1 MKILNK
7 FKFNLWS
14 QWPKNNIPLKQII
27 KKKVNFLKDSLLA
40 TPYLNK
46 LVILYKFMKKDY
58 CQKKT

>member
-27 KKKVNFLKDSLLA
+27 KKKVNFLKDSFLA

-46 LVILYKFMKKDY
+46 LVIFV
-58 CQKKT
+58 